1 LDFTFLEHIAAR
13 KGLNRHAAEFVGAS
27 PGLTGF
33 PRTQNTGKTAFNPKL
48 LPTKGGMKKTV
59 LSLSL
64 GLISS
69 AALQAAP
76 AGGWSDELTTPFRVE
91 ADGAAINV
99 EIGHAAPLVT
109 DFDGDGVF
117 DLLVGQFGGG
127 KLRIYRN
134 KGDNSNP
141 KFDTFAWF
149 QAGGKDGTVPAG

>member
-1 LDFTFLEHIAAR
+1 
-13 KGLNRHAAEFVGAS
+13 
-27 PGLTGF
+27 
-33 PRTQNTGKTAFNPKL
+33 
-48 LPTKGGMKKTV
+48 MKKTV

-76 AGGWSDELTTPFRVE
+76 AGGWSDELTTPFRV
-91 ADGAAINV
+91 AAGGAAINV

-117 DLLVGQFGGG
+117 DLLIGQFGGG

-134 KGDNSNP
+134 QGDNANP